1 MAKQV
6 GWIMKKVLLITVCVF
21 GLGVAGFA
29 GPFSGSWATD
39 VTVITPQTPTFTL
52 TSVLTVNYTISGW
65 TFGSVSRFST
75 AAGWHQQ
82 DFSADGAIGVFT
94 VTNDLRFVPTTPAFT
109 FLRSTAA
116 VPIAGV
122 DLSSRFLIVESGS
135 GFRLGFSAP
144 VEDEELRFAATAY
157 FGSFKFDTAWGLVPV
172 ADRSHIPEFRGLDID
187 ITMPFYSTTLTID
200 IDFVTGFQ
208 DITFDV
214 PAFPLGIPGFTLDLK
229 VVYTLTEKTV
239 TITPGIALVD
249 WVHFEPVV
257 SIVRDAYVITG
268 LRLDGLRFMWAV
280 TDAVRFRYLWDAH
293 PGGPSIV
300 PGGYR
305 QMVELQYKE
314 TPITLTMAGRWSDLT
329 RMFPD
334 RIDIDLALDLLPGFA
349 VDFGVEFRTTAFHAL
364 SFGFTVT
371 W

>member
-1 MAKQV
+1 
-6 GWIMKKVLLITVCVF
+6 MKKVLLLTALIF

-29 GPFSGSWATD
+29 TGTFSGEWATD

-122 DLSSRFLIVESGS
+122 DLSSRFLIVEGGS

-144 VEDEELRFAATAY
+144 VEDEELTFAATAF
-157 FGSFKFDTAWGLVPV
+157 FGSFAFDTAWGTVTPV
-172 ADRSHIPEFRGLDID
+172 THIPEFRGLDVD

-200 IDFVTGFQ
+200 VDFVPELGFQ

-214 PAFPLGIPGFTLDLK
+214 DAFPLGIPGFTLDLR
-229 VVYTLTEKTV
+229 VVYTLTAKTV

-249 WVHFEPVV
+249 WIHFEPVV
-257 SIVRDAYVITG
+257 SISGLIDAVVIEG
-268 LRLDGLRFMWAV
+268 LRLEWPV
-280 TDAVRFRYLWDAH
+280 TEAVRFRYFWDALAAAPH
-293 PGGPSIV
+293 IV
-300 PGGYR
+300 PDGYR
-305 QMVELQYKE
+305 QMVELRYKE
-314 TPITLTMAGRWSDLT
+314 TPITLTMAGRWAWT
-329 RMFPD
+329 AYPMPMFPE
-334 RIDIDLALDLLPGFA
+334 RVDIDLAVEVLPGFA
-349 VDFGVEFRTTAFHAL
+349 VDFGVGFRGTTFNAL